1 MALITKDTLVTDLL
15 NGYEQAAD
23 LLRQS
28 GLNCVGCASS
38 AGETLEEAAL
48 EHNIDV
54 TLLVRKLNLH
64 LNGQI
69 G

>member
-1 MALITKDTLVTDLL
+1 MALITKDTLITDLI
-15 NGYEQAAD
+15 NDYGQAAD
-23 LLRQS
+23 ILRQS
-28 GLNCVGCASS
+28 GMNCVGCISA

-48 EHNIDV
+48 EHNVDPI
-54 TLLVRKLNLH
+54 LLVRKLNIM